1 MKRVALALIRWYK
14 RSISPLQPP
23 SCRFIPTCSEYT
35 YQAIERFGVLKGCL
49 LGLGRILRC
58 NPFFKGGYDPVPE
71 EFPRKKR
78 SSKGSRS

>member
-1 MKRVALALIRWYK
+1 MKRAALALIRWYK